1 MRDNYCYIGCVDG
14 TCPLIIEEERYG
26 VRLSTCDDYCNPG
39 FYGCDTCYFLGDVM
53 CDDCIYK
60 HYDDSK
66 LENGGC

>member
-1 MRDNYCYIGCVDG
+1 MRDNYCYEKCIDG
-14 TCPLIIEEERYG
+14 RCPLIIEEERYG

-39 FYGCDTCYFLGDVM
+39 FFGCVTCYFLGDVM

-60 HYDDSK
+60 HYDSTK